1 VNTAFLASTT
11 TTVALPG
18 WLDANTILHGL
29 GPYVFLG
36 VALLIF
42 ADCGILIGFL
52 IPGDTLLFTLG
63 LLIAEHVVDMP
74 IWLACVIL
82 SVCAV
87 VGNVTGYYIGAA
99 IGPKL
104 FSNPD
109 SKIFKRKHIEHT
121 HEFFEKYGA
130 RAIILARFVPIVRT
144 FITAVAGIGKM
155 DQRKYFLYSAIGG
168 VLWAVVV
175 PLLGFFLGQVPLVH
189 DHLEIFLIAI
199 PVLSVIPIVFE
210 VVKGRRERIAREAA
224 AAETPMDATQQF
236 DLRSEDIDATQ
247 RIDRIR

>member
-18 WLDANTILHGL
+18 WLNADTILQGL

-63 LLIAEHVVDMP
+63 LLIARGVVNVP
-74 IWLACVIL
+74 LWLACLIL

-87 VGNVTGYYIGAA
+87 VGNVTGYWIGRG

-104 FSNPD
+104 FDRPD
-109 SKIFKRKHIEHT
+109 SKIFKRKHVDRT

-144 FITAVAGIGKM
+144 FITAIAGVGKM
-155 DQRKYFLYSAIGG
+155 DQRKFFTYSAVGG
-168 VLWAVVV
+168 VAWAVIV
-175 PLLGFFLGQVPLVH
+175 PLLGYFLGQVPLVH
-189 DHLEIFLIAI
+189 DNLEVFLIAI

-210 VVKGRRERIAREAA
+210 VVKARRERIAKESAA
-224 AAETPMDATQQF
+224 GDGLEATQQF
-236 DLRSEDIDATQ
+236 DLRSEDTDATQ